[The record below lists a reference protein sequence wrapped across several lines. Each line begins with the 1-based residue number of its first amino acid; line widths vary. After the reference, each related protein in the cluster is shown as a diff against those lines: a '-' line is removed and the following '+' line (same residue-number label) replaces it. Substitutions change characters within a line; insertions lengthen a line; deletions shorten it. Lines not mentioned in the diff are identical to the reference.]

1 MSVLD
6 STDPAAVPVPP
17 GSPFHAG
24 EIALQAR
31 AGVRDRIEQQ
41 GRRAVRDHMPDQH
54 RSFFAQLPFL
64 VVGSLDGRGRPWAS
78 LLTGRPG
85 FARSPDPRTLSIGA
99 QPLPGDPLAANLRE
113 GAPLGL
119 LGIELETRRRNRMN
133 GTVTALGTGGF
144 DVAVGQS
151 FGNCPQYIQVRRHRF
166 VDQGTT
172 PAPAAS
178 EGPLLSDGAAAL
190 VRAADTFFI
199 ATAAPGAMGGQAA
212 GGVDVSHRG
221 GKPGFV
227 RVTVEDGATVLTS
240 PDFLGNFHFNTFGNI
255 AVNPVAGLVFPDFAT
270 GDLLTLTGTA
280 EVVWDGPELAAFIGA
295 ERLLRFRVA
304 EGVFLPAALPLRWD
318 APDLSPFL
326 DGTGSWEAVE
336 AALSAAADRNTL
348 RPLRVARVVDESAT
362 IRSLYLEPADGGPVP
377 PHAAGQFLPL
387 EIDISGGKPLRRTY
401 TLSHAANGK
410 WYRVS
415 VKCDGAA
422 SSWLHDHARV
432 GTVLRAL
439 APRGDFTLD
448 HGTARPV
455 LLLSAG
461 VGITPMLAM
470 LEELLGPTGRTR
482 LPQRRVHFIHAAR
495 DGREHAFG
503 ETLRRLAGLHRT
515 LSLHVR
521 FSAPGPDDA
530 LGRTHDSVGRIDADL
545 LRSLL
550 PLDDYEAYLCG
561 PPAFMQAM
569 YDALRSLGVR
579 DGRIHAEAFGPAAL
593 ARQADAGAVI
603 APPEPPAATEAVPV
617 TFTRSGKAASW
628 TPGAGSLLDL
638 AEASG
643 VVAPYGCRSGTCG
656 TCAARL
662 TRGQARHDPGATA
675 TRVPGE
681 ALLCSAVP
689 ALGGPLE
696 IDL

>member
-1 MSVLD
+1 MSTID
-6 STDPAAVPVPP
+6 IIDPATVPVPP

-41 GRRAVRDHMPDQH
+41 GRRVVRDHMPDQH

-64 VVGSLDGRGRPWAS
+64 VVGSLDGQGRPWAS
-78 LLTGRPG
+78 LLAGRPG
-85 FARSPDPRTLSIGA
+85 FAHSPDPRILA
-99 QPLPGDPLAANLRE
+99 VAARPLPGDPLAENLAE

-133 GTVTALGTGGF
+133 GTATAITAGGF
-144 DVAVGQS
+144 DVTVGQS
-151 FGNCPQYIQVRRHRF
+151 FGNCPQYIQVRQHRF
-166 VDQGTT
+166 VDD
-172 PAPAAS
+172 APASQPALV
-178 EGPLLSDGAAAL
+178 EGPALSDRAAAL

-199 ATAAPGAMGGQAA
+199 ATAAPGAEGGQAVR
-212 GGVDVSHRG
+212 GVDVSHRG

-227 RVTVEDGATVLTS
+227 RVTVEDGVTVLTS
-240 PDFLGNFHFNTFGNI
+240 PDFLGNFHFNTFGNLAI
-255 AVNPVAGLVFPDFAT
+255 NPVAGIVFPDFAT

-280 EVVWDGPELAAFIGA
+280 DVVWEGPELAAFTGA

-304 EGVFLPAALPLRWD
+304 EGALLPAALPLRWGE
-318 APDLSPFL
+318 PDFSPFL
-326 DGTGSWEAVE
+326 EETGSWEAVE
-336 AALSAAADRNTL
+336 ATLAAAADRNTL
-348 RPLRVARVVDESAT
+348 RPFRVARVADESAT
-362 IRSLYLEPADGGPVP
+362 IRSLYLEPADGGPLL

-387 EIDISGGKPLRRTY
+387 EIDTGRETLLRRTY

-415 VKCDGAA
+415 VKRDGAA
-422 SSWLHDHARV
+422 STWLHDHARV
-432 GTVLRAL
+432 GTMLRAM

-482 LPQRRVHFIHAAR
+482 FPHRRIHFIYAAR

-503 ETLRRLAGLHRT
+503 ETLRRLAGIHKT
-515 LSLHVR
+515 LSVHVR
-521 FSAPGPDDA
+521 YSAPGPDDA
-530 LGRTHDSVGRIDADL
+530 VGQGHDSVGRIDADL

-561 PPAFMQAM
+561 PPAFMQSQ
-569 YDALRSLGVR
+569 YDALRSLGLR
-579 DGRIHAEAFGPAAL
+579 DARIHAEAFGPAAL
-593 ARQADAGAVI
+593 SRRPDDGA
-603 APPEPPAATEAVPV
+603 ASPPPEPPAATQPVPV
-617 TFTRSGKAASW
+617 TFARSGKVVSW
-628 TPGAGSLLDL
+628 TPDSGSLLEV
-638 AEASG
+638 AEAAG
-643 VVAPYGCRSGTCG
+643 VDAPFGCRSGTCG

-662 TRGQARHDPGATA
+662 TRGQAHHQPGTTA
-675 TRVPGE
+675 TRGAGE

-689 ALGGPLE
+689 AEGGPLE